1 MATWG
6 GGFYCFTHIRIH
18 GQVFERWPCPGT
30 TTVDKGQHL
39 GRNRDAADASRAS
52 SMGHE
57 DPII

>member
-1 MATWG
+1 METWG
-6 GGFYCFTHIRIH
+6 VDSIALLTFFH

-57 DPII
+57 DPMI

>member
-1 MATWG
+1 MDSIAL
-6 GGFYCFTHIRIH
+6 RIH